1 MTVLLWYCCPIF
13 VVRSIPETSVNIP
26 SFITTKFPR
35 LSSPALVLG
44 LPPLLHVVFSFSLLF
59 WGLGLTSLLFTFL
72 IFFFLFFHAIF
83 LFILFAHLT
92 FFHFFSRRLIFFC
105 FKKKKKKISG
115 STYLHPLSCGSSCIF
130 PLFSLSFICASFII
144 LDLGDR
150 VLGREN
156 KACCARFSTV
166 VF

>member
-1 MTVLLWYCCPIF
+1 MALLSHFRSTQHPGDQRQHSQLYHDKVSQAIFSRACPWL
-13 VVRSIPETSVNIP
+13 V
-26 SFITTKFPR
+26 
-35 LSSPALVLG
+35 SSPACCIQL
-44 LPPLLHVVFSFSLLF
+44 LPSLLGTWPYF
-59 WGLGLTSLLFTFL
+59 ASLYIPQ
-72 IFFFLFFHAIF
+72 IFFSHFFHADF
-83 LFILFAHLT
+83 LFILFAHLS
-92 FFHFFSRRLIFFC
+92 FFHLFHAGFLLQ
-105 FKKKKKKISG
+105 KKKKKKISG
-115 STYLHPLSCGSSCIF
+115 SIFLHPLSCGSSCIF